1 MRSDIWIY
9 VFVMALVTYLI
20 RMLPLTL
27 FRKEIKSRFVRSV
40 LYYVPY
46 ACLAA
51 MTVPAI
57 FYATSSV
64 ISGVCALVAAA
75 LLAFARRNML
85 LVALVSCGVVFV
97 VERILSLFS

>member
-1 MRSDIWIY
+1 MQSELWIY

-20 RMLPLTL
+20 RCLPLTL
-27 FRKEIKSRFVRSV
+27 FRREITSRFVRSV

-64 ISGVCALVAAA
+64 ISGVCALIAAG
-75 LLAFARRNML
+75 LLAFFRKSML
-85 LVALVSCGVVFV
+85 FVALVSCGVVFV
-97 VERILSLFS
+97 VERILEL